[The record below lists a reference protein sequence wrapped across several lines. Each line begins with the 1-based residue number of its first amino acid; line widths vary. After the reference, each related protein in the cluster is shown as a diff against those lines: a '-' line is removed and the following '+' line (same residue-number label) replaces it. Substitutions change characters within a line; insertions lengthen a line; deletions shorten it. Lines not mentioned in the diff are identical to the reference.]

1 MFRPFCLFK
10 IFSILC
16 WNLCVNCWTNIVG
29 SCSFSIVLICSTTL
43 FLLLYYF
50 VCVCVLFYVIKVRV
64 LKISITF
71 SLENRPK
78 PTKTKIL
85 PKPIDFQSFRSV
97 LVENFTNRNIWFQ
110 FTIPIKTDRTEPSTP
125 LVREHKRMIA
135 NVLSKHH

>member
-1 MFRPFCLFK
+1 MLKFVCKLLNKYCWKLF
-10 IFSILC
+10 FLYRS
-16 WNLCVNCWTNIVG
+16 NLFNNSLSVG
-29 SCSFSIVLICSTTL
+29 
-43 FLLLYYF
+43 LLL
-50 VCVCVLFYVIKVRV
+50 CVCVFVCFFFLFYVTKVRV

-78 PTKTKIL
+78 PTETKIL